1 VTRRMTPAFRAIAP
15 FACALSLAACR
26 TPYQPMGF
34 TGGFTE
40 ARLDARTM
48 QVMVRGNGFTRRGRV
63 DLYVI
68 YRCAELTVMN
78 GFDYFFILGGDA
90 QARSHY
96 TPGHFSNGVY
106 SGGTTYTKH
115 ESTKIFWML
124 TAAEAPRYP
133 GAYQAR
139 EMMAALYPQIQ

>member
-1 VTRRMTPAFRAIAP
+1 MTRLSRALAAV
-15 FACALSLAACR
+15 ACTFSLAACH

-34 TGGFTE
+34 GGGFTE
-40 ARLDARTM
+40 ARLDARTI
-48 QVMVRGNGFTRRGRV
+48 QVMVRGNGFTGRGRV
-63 DLYVI
+63 DLYVM

-90 QARSHY
+90 QAHRY
-96 TPGHFSNGVY
+96 VTPGHLSNGVY
-106 SGGTTYTKH
+106 YAGSTYTKH
-115 ESTKIFWML
+115 ESTKTFWML
-124 TAAEAPRYP
+124 SAAEAPRYP